1 MGLAH
6 QASRLP
12 QARVAVGGLS
22 VRIAELLPSLSRV
35 FLDTAPIIY
44 YTERHPV
51 YYELIVPLFE
61 AIDAG
66 DITAITSVITL
77 SECLVHPY
85 LRGLTDLQK
94 DYFDLIVHGAN
105 VEFVLQDERIG
116 RLAAEL
122 RARYRVELPD
132 ALQIATALQ
141 ANCTAFF
148 TNDAELK
155 KIQELPIVVVKELT
169 P

>member
-1 MGLAH
+1 M
-6 QASRLP
+6 RL
-12 QARVAVGGLS
+12 
-22 VRIAELLPSLSRV
+22 AELLPSLSRV

-44 YTERHPV
+44 YTEKHPLYFGLV
-51 YYELIVPLFE
+51 APLFQ

-66 DITAITSVITL
+66 EITAVTSVITL
-77 SECLVHPY
+77 SECLVYPY
-85 LRGLTDLQK
+85 LRGLTDLQR

-105 VEFVLQDERIG
+105 VEFVLQDERTG

-141 ANCTAFF
+141 ANCTAFL
-148 TNDAELK
+148 TNDTELK
-155 KIQELPIVVVKELT
+155 RIQELSIVVVKELT

>member
-1 MGLAH
+1 M
-6 QASRLP
+6 
-12 QARVAVGGLS
+12 
-22 VRIAELLPSLSRV
+22 RIADLLPDLSRV

-44 YTERHPV
+44 YAEKHPL
-51 YYELIVPLFE
+51 YYGLVSPLFQ

-77 SECLVHPY
+77 AECLVHPY
-85 LRGLTDLQK
+85 LRGLTDLQR
-94 DYFDLIVHGAN
+94 DYFDLIVYGAN

-116 RLAAEL
+116 RLAAQL
-122 RARYRVELPD
+122 RARYGIELPD

-141 ANCTAFF
+141 ANCTAFL
-148 TNDAELK
+148 TNDTELK
-155 KIQELPIVVVKELT
+155 RVQEVSIVVVKELT